1 VDITDDCQ
9 QDAAMSELHG
19 LILTHGHATAR
30 SMVPANERHLIDA
43 AAAVLAVEREEIGI
57 SYSGFALTS
66 LPHKRIL
73 DDQVWEKVGHRLTL
87 TVTPGRL
94 PGPDGR
100 TVLVGVPYG
109 AYARLIMLYLQTQ
122 TIKTGSRRVELGRSM
137 NAFLERLG
145 LSVGGKTYERVW
157 DQARRIAACNLV
169 FSWQHVDGRADFV
182 KDSFIT
188 KGAFHIDFLAHDPN
202 QSRLWEDE
210 VVLGEHFHRQ
220 LTAHP
225 VPVLEQALRE
235 ISNNSVAIDVY
246 IWLAYRL
253 HSLKQKEATLVR
265 WPAIAAQF
273 GSSYLRIRDFKRF
286 FKSPLRLALAVYP
299 DARVDIREEGLVLWH
314 SRPPILKRA

>member
-1 VDITDDCQ
+1 
-9 QDAAMSELHG
+9 MSELHD
-19 LILTHGHATAR
+19 LILTHGHAAAR
-30 SMVPANERHLIDA
+30 SMVPIDERRLVDA

-66 LPHKRIL
+66 LPHKRIA

-87 TVTPGRL
+87 TVAPGRL
-94 PGPDGR
+94 PGRDGK
-100 TVLVGVPYG
+100 TVPVGVPYG

-122 TIKTGSRRVELGRSM
+122 TIKTGNRRIELGRSM

-169 FSWQHVDGRADFV
+169 FSWQRTDGRADFV
-182 KDSFIT
+182 KDNFIT
-188 KGAFHIDFLAHDPN
+188 NGAFHVDFLAYDPS
-202 QSRLWEDE
+202 QPRLWEDE

-220 LTAHP
+220 LMAHP

-235 ISNNSVAIDVY
+235 INNNSVAIDIY

-253 HSLKQKEATLVR
+253 HSLHQKEPILVR
-265 WPAIAAQF
+265 WPALATQF
-273 GSSYLRIRDFKRF
+273 GSNYLRIRDFKRF
-286 FKSPLRLALAVYP
+286 FKDPLKLALAVYP
-299 DARVDIREEGLVLWH
+299 DARVDVTDEGLLLWH
-314 SRPPILKRA
+314 SRPPILGRL